1 MAGLKEVKKR
11 IGSVKNIRK
20 ITKTMEMVS
29 AAKSRKMMNRVHDSQ
44 PYGKKIFEI
53 MDNLSKYGTN
63 IDTPFLKQ
71 KENPQKYVLLI
82 ITANRGLCG
91 AYNSNVL
98 KLARQRIKEL
108 QENKKDFKI
117 YVIGKKGASYFKFIR
132 VPVEKVYTNFE
143 DNFKYEDTKQLM
155 DSFMEQF
162 LNQEFDILEII
173 STHYYSSTSQKP
185 EIKQLLPIISQQKS
199 DKQKEE
205 KIQPNTIMLPS
216 KEEILRKIIPHIL
229 EFSLYKLVLEA
240 ITSEQIYRRIAM
252 KSASDAANDMSKS
265 LTRLYNR
272 KRQGKITQEISEIV
286 AGADAIK

>member
-44 PYGKKIFEI
+44 PYGKKIFEL
-53 MDNLSKYGTN
+53 MEKLSTYGAN
-63 IDTPFLKQ
+63 IESPFLKP
-71 KENPQKYVLLI
+71 KENPQQYILLV

-108 QENKKDFKI
+108 QEQKKEVKL
-117 YVIGKKGASYFKFIR
+117 YVIGKKAASYFKFIR
-132 VPVEKVYTNFE
+132 LPVEKVYTNFE
-143 DNFKYEDTKQLM
+143 DNFKFEQAKELM
-155 DSFMEQF
+155 DLFTEKF
-162 LNQEFDILEII
+162 LKGEFDILEVI

-185 EIKQLLPIISQQKS
+185 EVKQLLPLISDIAKG
-199 DKQKEE
+199 KE
-205 KIQPNTIMLPS
+205 KKVQTNIIMLPS
-216 KEEILRKIIPHIL
+216 KEEILKKIIPHIL
-229 EFSLYKLVLEA
+229 EYSIYKLILEA
-240 ITSEQIYRRIAM
+240 VTSEQIYRRIAM
-252 KSASDAANDMSKS
+252 KSASDAANDMTKS

>member
-44 PYGKKIFEI
+44 PYGKKIFEL
-53 MDNLSKYGTN
+53 MEKLSTYGAN
-63 IDTPFLKQ
+63 IESPFLKP
-71 KENPQKYVLLI
+71 KENPQQYILLV

-108 QENKKDFKI
+108 QEQKKEVKL
-117 YVIGKKGASYFKFIR
+117 YVIGKKAASYFKFIR
-132 VPVEKVYTNFE
+132 FPVEKVYTNFE
-143 DNFKYEDTKQLM
+143 DNFKFEQAKELM
-155 DSFMEQF
+155 DLFTEKF
-162 LNQEFDILEII
+162 LKGEFDILEVI

-185 EIKQLLPIISQQKS
+185 EVKQLLPLISDIAKG
-199 DKQKEE
+199 KE
-205 KIQPNTIMLPS
+205 KKVQTNIIMLPS
-216 KEEILRKIIPHIL
+216 KEEILKKIIPHIL
-229 EFSLYKLVLEA
+229 EYSIYKLILEA
-240 ITSEQIYRRIAM
+240 VTSEQIYRRIAM
-252 KSASDAANDMSKS
+252 KSASDAANDMTKS
-265 LTRLYNR
+265 LTLLYNR

-286 AGADAIK
+286 AGADAIR

>member
-11 IGSVKNIRK
+11 IGSVRNIRK

-53 MDNLSKYGTN
+53 MENLSSYGTI
-63 IDTPFLKQ
+63 IDSPYLRI
-71 KENPQKYVLLI
+71 KENPQKYALLI
-82 ITANRGLCG
+82 VAANRGLCG

-98 KLARQRIKEL
+98 KLARQRIREWEEQGKEVQL
-108 QENKKDFKI
+108 
-117 YVIGKKGASYFKFIR
+117 YVIGKKAATYFKFIR
-132 VPVEKVYTNFE
+132 KSVEKVYTNFE
-143 DNFKYEDTKQLM
+143 DNFKFEDAKTLM
-155 DSFMEQF
+155 NLFMEEF
-162 LNQEFDILEII
+162 LKNKFDVLEVI

-185 EIKQLLPIISQQKS
+185 EIKQLLPITSNV
-199 DKQKEE
+199 E
-205 KIQPNTIMLPS
+205 KKKNNPNTIMLPS
-216 KEEILRKIIPHIL
+216 KEEILRKMIPHIL
-229 EFSLYKLVLEA
+229 EYSLYKLILEA
-240 ITSEQIYRRIAM
+240 VTSEQIYRRIAM
-252 KSASDAANDMSKS
+252 KSASDAANDMTKS

>member
-11 IGSVKNIRK
+11 IGSVRNIRK

-53 MDNLSKYGTN
+53 MENLSSYGTI
-63 IDTPFLKQ
+63 IDSPYLRI
-71 KENPQKYVLLI
+71 KENPQKYALLI
-82 ITANRGLCG
+82 VAANRGLCG

-98 KLARQRIKEL
+98 KLARQRIREWEDQGKEVQL
-108 QENKKDFKI
+108 
-117 YVIGKKGASYFKFIR
+117 YVIGKKAATYFKFIR
-132 VPVEKVYTNFE
+132 KSVEKVYTNFE
-143 DNFKYEDTKQLM
+143 DNFKYEDAKTLM
-155 DSFMEQF
+155 NLFMEEF
-162 LNQEFDILEII
+162 LKNKFDVLEVI

-185 EIKQLLPIISQQKS
+185 EIKQLLPITSNV
-199 DKQKEE
+199 E
-205 KIQPNTIMLPS
+205 KKKNNPNTIMLPS
-216 KEEILRKIIPHIL
+216 KEEILRKMIPHIL
-229 EFSLYKLVLEA
+229 EYSLYKLILEA
-240 ITSEQIYRRIAM
+240 VTSEQIYRRIAM
-252 KSASDAANDMSKS
+252 KSASDAANDMTKS